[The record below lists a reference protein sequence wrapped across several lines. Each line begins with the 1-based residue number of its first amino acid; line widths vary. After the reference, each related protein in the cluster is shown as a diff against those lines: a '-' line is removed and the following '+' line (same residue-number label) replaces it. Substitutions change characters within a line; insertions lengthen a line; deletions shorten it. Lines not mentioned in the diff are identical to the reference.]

1 MLDEAHII
9 KSQATLQAR
18 AAYDLKSKIRWC
30 LSGTPLQNKLD
41 GKFYDCSSLTHCV
54 DLYSLIRFL
63 RVEPLNKKSE
73 WMFHISKPISNSKN
87 NEVAFSKLQLL
98 MKVLTLRRT
107 KADIVDGKPLIQL
120 PPRSEEIRL
129 LQLDSVERK
138 IYDEV
143 HRRGKMFFDRLKAGG
158 LDVVMKNYIQILTA
172 ILMMRQ
178 ACLHPSM
185 VKLDGPPI
193 TALDGRHTLE

>member
-1 MLDEAHII
+1 
-9 KSQATLQAR
+9 
-18 AAYDLKSKIRWC
+18 
-30 LSGTPLQNKLD
+30 
-41 GKFYDCSSLTHCV
+41 
-54 DLYSLIRFL
+54 
-63 RVEPLNKKSE
+63 
-73 WMFHISKPISNSKN
+73 
-87 NEVAFSKLQLL
+87 